1 MKKIITLLLVAF
13 VFMPDLSAQSFTAN
27 KRITLYGSYTFD
39 DSVDSYYDFGNY
51 YQGKINDGMLYGVGL
66 EFEFRPSAYI
76 EISYLRETTTAPIQY
91 YTGGIFS
98 QYSNFDVALN
108 YVMLGVNQ
116 SFRKSGSMVEGFG
129 GFSLGMAI
137 GSLDNH
143 ANTPAA
149 RVSEDF
155 TKFAWGLKGGAI
167 IWASPN
173 FGIKLQAQLLSIAQS
188 VGGGFYYGSG
198 GVSTGVSTYS
208 SIYQF
213 SLGGG
218 LTYNFN

>member
-1 MKKIITLLLVAF
+1 MKKIITLILIAF
-13 VFMPDLSAQSFTAN
+13 VFMPNLSAQSFSAN
-27 KRITLYGSYTFD
+27 KRISLYGSYTFS
-39 DSVDSYYDFGNY
+39 DSFDSYYDFGNY
-51 YQGKINDGMLYGVGL
+51 YQGKINDGMLYGVGF

-76 EISYLRETTTAPIQY
+76 ELSYLRETTTAPIQY
-91 YTGGIFS
+91 YTGGAFS
-98 QYSNFDVALN
+98 KFSDFDVDLN
-108 YVMLGVNQ
+108 YLMVGVNH
-116 SFRKSGSMVEGFG
+116 SFKKPGSKVEGFG

-137 GSLDNH
+137 GSLENN
-143 ANTPAA
+143 ATNPNF

-155 TKFAWGLKGGAI
+155 TKFAWGLKAGAI
-167 IWASPN
+167 IWASSN
-173 FGIKLQAQLLSIAQS
+173 FGIKMQAQLLSIAQS
-188 VGGGFYYGSG
+188 VGGGFSYGTG